1 MQKTGSFKARGALN
15 AVSNLSAE
23 VTAVCCDSSGNHGQA
38 LSWAAK
44 SVGKI
49 CHVAVPR
56 GAPAVKVSAIENYGG
71 KVHFCEPNDTGR
83 EAKVE
88 IFNFLD
94 FKRCSI

>member
-1 MQKTGSFKARGALN
+1 
-15 AVSNLSAE
+15 
-23 VTAVCCDSSGNHGQA
+23 
-38 LSWAAK
+38 
-44 SVGKI
+44 
-49 CHVAVPR
+49 VAVPR